1 LYPSSGLKLPPAADF
16 GKRVGK
22 QLTDAVG
29 TPDVWTQQHVFNQ
42 AILHCAIGYWVK
54 EQSSETLMIPNLNQK
69 RRRLQ
74 KQKKLL
80 PSIMKPLMTS
90 LQEWWLQRALAVEK
104 FDTLVKDS

>member
-1 LYPSSGLKLPPAADF
+1 MYPSSGLKLPPAADF

-54 EQSSETLMIPNLNQK
+54 EQSSEDTDDPEPESKAEKTPEAQEAVAVYLEAVDDVFAGMVASTGSCGRKVRHAGK
-69 RRRLQ
+69 R
-74 KQKKLL
+74 
-80 PSIMKPLMTS
+80 
-90 LQEWWLQRALAVEK
+90 
-104 FDTLVKDS
+104 